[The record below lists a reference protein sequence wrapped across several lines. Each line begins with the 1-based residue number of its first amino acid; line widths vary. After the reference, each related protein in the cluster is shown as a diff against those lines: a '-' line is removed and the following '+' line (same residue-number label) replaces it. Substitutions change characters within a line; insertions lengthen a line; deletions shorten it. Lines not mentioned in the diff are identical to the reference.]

1 VSVAPERRPLTRQRS
16 SWKNITDEML
26 TEELL
31 PWPASWHR
39 RRVGDG
45 VLLACAADEPGIGWH
60 LSISFRDHR
69 GEYSRYPTWDE
80 IAAARDE
87 LLPADLTF
95 VMFLP
100 RAGHYLAIHD
110 TTFHL
115 HQHHDQREDG

>member
-1 VSVAPERRPLTRQRS
+1 VTSTERRPITRQRS
-16 SWKNITDEML
+16 GWEDVTAGRL

-31 PWPASWHR
+31 PWPARWHR
-39 RRVGDG
+39 RRVSDG
-45 VLLACAADEPGIGWH
+45 ILLACAADEPRIGWH

-69 GEYSRYPTWDE
+69 GRHSRYPTWDE
-80 IAAARDE
+80 IADARDT

-100 RAGHYLAIHD
+100 RAGEYLAVHD

-115 HQHHDQREDG
+115 HQHDQQREDG